1 MIIKNILSVVKL
13 LTLILFIAVIL
24 LTFWIS
30 VLKASF
36 YIPIQAMYY
45 VCEKPYIS
53 AYKTNRNEVLNTLQK
68 KDYCVDIAIPFINH
82 MNVRE
87 SNIKYQYLILDSA
100 NLIQI
105 KIGSKHTF
113 FKDPIK
119 RDYKVIQKDI
129 GYFYL
134 DYSQN
139 WENPSK
145 SKSLK
150 TTTVKPKIKLN
161 DKNLKE
167 VLFSD

>member
-1 MIIKNILSVVKL
+1 MIIKKVLNTLKM
-13 LTLILFIAVIL
+13 LTFIVFIAFIL
-24 LTFWIS
+24 LIFWIS

-53 AYKTNRNEVLNTLQK
+53 AYKTDRNEVLNTLEK

-82 MNVRE
+82 MNVRK
-87 SNIKYQYLILDSA
+87 SNTKYQYLILDNE

-113 FKDPIK
+113 FKDPIEM
-119 RDYKVIQKDI
+119 DYKVIQNNI

-139 WENPSK
+139 WEKTSK
-145 SKSLK
+145 SNSLK
-150 TTTVKPKIKLN
+150 ITTVKPKLKIN